1 MDDDACGNV
10 DEGDVVS
17 LVPLV
22 NVEFKLGERISPTE
36 RRRNGGRG
44 SKRIIRVVMTL
55 AGGEGGVSLSLSLS
69 LSHSSMSVRRL
80 WNESERPMIFLSSS
94 FLPSPCTT
102 QKVFPQQLPF
112 LRRMHHQSSL
122 RPPSPS
128 LLSSPLAVGMFS
140 AQLTRG
146 PPFHHRLHRPSS
158 LPPSCSRSHPCED
171 R

>member
-22 NVEFKLGERISPTE
+22 NVECKLGEMISPTE

-69 LSHSSMSVRRL
+69 L
-80 WNESERPMIFLSSS
+80 
-94 FLPSPCTT
+94 
-102 QKVFPQQLPF
+102 
-112 LRRMHHQSSL
+112 
-122 RPPSPS
+122 
-128 LLSSPLAVGMFS
+128 
-140 AQLTRG
+140 
-146 PPFHHRLHRPSS
+146 FHE
-158 LPPSCSRSHPCED
+158 CEAALE
-171 R
+171 